1 MMDVLDFSKIKLV
14 AMDMDGTALNS
25 NHALSPRTIAAVK
38 AVYSKGIKVI
48 FATGRMLNAVTR
60 HLQEADMDGLVV
72 AHNGALLVDLKNNL
86 VYKDDRVLEE
96 IVDAVY
102 AYAKDK
108 KIILHYNLGDQ
119 VIVEKE
125 IGRAHV

>member
-25 NHALSPRTIAAVK
+25 NHVLSPRTIAAVK

-60 HLQEADMDGLVV
+60 HLQEADMDGLICTNALPKSSFFPSINIEVGNCSELDKSLTCTKLIPNSLAYFV
-72 AHNGALLVDLKNNL
+72 LNGLSFS
-86 VYKDDRVLEE
+86 
-96 IVDAVY
+96 
-102 AYAKDK
+102 
-108 KIILHYNLGDQ
+108 
-119 VIVEKE
+119 
-125 IGRAHV
+125 

>member
-48 FATGRMLNAVTR
+48 FAFN
-60 HLQEADMDGLVV
+60 
-72 AHNGALLVDLKNNL
+72 LKNS
-86 VYKDDRVLEE
+86 K
-96 IVDAVY
+96 
-102 AYAKDK
+102 
-108 KIILHYNLGDQ
+108 
-119 VIVEKE
+119 EK
-125 IGRAHV
+125 RKTFVMFFVR